1 MNSKTSTKRRHF
13 LKLGAS
19 VPVLGLMGACGS
31 DNTTPQAIAGTPSP
45 TNPTESPGNPVAPNP
60 VEPPVVIPASHP
72 PRGVHASL
80 FSDASTSRGLCWFTD
95 GLDSPAAKIQW
106 GPVPVGMSMEAAR
119 NAMQNP
125 LPNVTTAS
133 TSQTT
138 GLDNQTHKV
147 VVNGIDP
154 DQPFRYRVGSEMG
167 GWSDVFI
174 IAPTPKTNETW
185 TMVHFGDHGI
195 GELPQ
200 RLTAELMKPRH
211 KHDLLLL
218 AGDLSYANGE
228 QPIWDV
234 WFDQNQ
240 ALLATTTTM
249 AVPGNHENKDS
260 VAANVPLLP
269 FKDYAFNNRFNQ
281 PGDVSFFSFDYNRVH
296 FFGFTAGAFLE
307 DGKILKE
314 MAALEAD
321 LAMAALR
328 RALGQIDF
336 IVIFQHY
343 TIWTDQE
350 GRAPGNPTLIAV
362 EDQILLRYG
371 VDMVL
376 CGHDHVYQRSKPM
389 VLGLANPLGY
399 VQVMTG
405 TGGQSIR
412 EFEPEISAWSEK
424 HFVGLGF
431 SKYTISPGKIVSQY
445 FGTPPI
451 SIDDRSRV
459 QHENIESDFELVDEF
474 EIRPRP
480 LQIAKSFVKPPRT
493 EQELAKAHDW
503 QRIYAHTLARNCAH
517 EQTMP
522 KSTLHEYQR
531 IYPNLV
537 G

>member
-1 MNSKTSTKRRHF
+1 MSTNTFDKRRKF

-19 VPVLGLMGACGS
+19 VPVMGLIGACGS
-31 DNTTPQAIAGTPSP
+31 EDLPPSANFSPATPTQ
-45 TNPTESPGNPVAPNP
+45 PTET
-60 VEPPVVIPASHP
+60 PPVDTPPPIETPPVFTPASHA
-72 PRGVHASL
+72 PRGVHAAL
-80 FSDASTSRGLCWFTD
+80 FNDAATSRALCWFTD
-95 GLDSPAAKIQW
+95 GIDSPASEIQW
-106 GPVPVGMSMEAAR
+106 GAVPQGMSLEAAK
-119 NAMQNP
+119 NAAQNP
-125 LPNVTTAS
+125 LPNSNAAS
-133 TSQTT
+133 TNQTT
-138 GLDNQTHKV
+138 GLENQTHKV

-154 DQPFRYRVGSEMG
+154 EQPFRYRVGSDAG
-167 GWSDVFI
+167 GWSEVFVI
-174 IAPTPKTNETW
+174 SPTPKVDDTW

-195 GELPQ
+195 GALPQ
-200 RLTAELMKPRH
+200 RLTAELMKPQHR
-211 KHDLLLL
+211 HDLLLL
-218 AGDLSYANGE
+218 AGDLSYANGDHA
-228 QPIWDV
+228 IWDT

-240 ALLATTTTM
+240 ALLASTTTM

-260 VAANVPLLP
+260 VAADVPLLP
-269 FKDYAFNNRFNQ
+269 LKDYAFNNRFNQ

-314 MAALEAD
+314 MATLEAD
-321 LAMAALR
+321 LAMAAVR

-350 GRAPGNPTLIAV
+350 GRAPGNPSLIAV

-371 VDMVL
+371 VDLVL

-389 VLGLANPLGY
+389 VLGMPNSLGY

-431 SKYTISPGKIVSQY
+431 SKYTISPGKIISQY
-445 FGTPPI
+445 FGTPPL
-451 SIDDRSRV
+451 SSEDRSRV
-459 QHENIESDFELVDEF
+459 QHESVESNFELIDEF
-474 EIRPRP
+474 EISPRP
-480 LQIAKSFVKPPRT
+480 LRMAKSFVKPPRT
-493 EQELAKAHDW
+493 EIELAKAHNW
-503 QRIYAHTLARNCAH
+503 PAIYAHTLARNCAH
-517 EQTMP
+517 ENGVPNGVM
-522 KSTLHEYQR
+522 HEYQR
-531 IYPNLV
+531 AYPNLL